1 MGEGDD
7 CMRNSFY
14 DVALIC
20 LNRHVV
26 NHSSNT
32 YPLKNARFCKD
43 CGAECINK
51 CRYCSEYIRGR
62 YHMKGVV
69 MPSTYSAPS
78 YCDNCGKPY
87 PWLEEKLKVLDEMID
102 LMNELDELEKKD
114 LKQSTIDITTD
125 NPRTSLASLKIKR
138 FGLKIGSEMY
148 DALKKI
154 LVQMAVEAAKQQI
167 GL

>member
-1 MGEGDD
+1 
-7 CMRNSFY
+7 
-14 DVALIC
+14 
-20 LNRHVV
+20 
-26 NHSSNT
+26 
-32 YPLKNARFCKD
+32 
-43 CGAECINK
+43 
-51 CRYCSEYIRGR
+51 
-62 YHMKGVV
+62 
-69 MPSTYSAPS
+69 
-78 YCDNCGKPY
+78 
-87 PWLEEKLKVLDEMID
+87 MID